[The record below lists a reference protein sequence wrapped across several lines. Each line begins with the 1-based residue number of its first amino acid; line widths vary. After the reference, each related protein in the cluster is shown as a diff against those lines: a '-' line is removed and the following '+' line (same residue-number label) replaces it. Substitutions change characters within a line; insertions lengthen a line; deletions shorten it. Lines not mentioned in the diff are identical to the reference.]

1 MWRHSSATGDRHL
14 ADTEGVCIS
23 KGGQLER
30 QGGEREPLDQTDS
43 LAEVP
48 AANINR

>member
-1 MWRHSSATGDRHL
+1 MR
-14 ADTEGVCIS
+14 EGSV
-23 KGGQLER
+23 ER
-30 QGGEREPLDQTDS
+30 QGGEMEPLDQTDR